1 MKVSCGAILYT
12 HNPQG
17 RLGII
22 LGLEHS
28 DWLPFKGCNEKGET
42 YEETAIRE
50 VKEETCGLVCAENID
65 LVHIFG
71 SKRKKY
77 RIGLLYAPYEVIEQF
92 DDARKKEQREQYIEK
107 RKLGFFDIEHI
118 LNNRY
123 VHNISKESIRY
134 FLPKLYE
141 SSSGLKKMWP
151 IYKQEDIVSI
161 GR

>member
-17 RLGII
+17 RIGVI

-42 YEETAIRE
+42 YEETALRE
-50 VKEETCGLVCAENID
+50 IKEETCGLVNAENID
-65 LVHIFG
+65 LAHIFG

-77 RIGLLYAPYEVIEQF
+77 RIGLIYVPYDVIDQF
-92 DDARKKEQREQYIEK
+92 NNARKKEQREQYIEK

-118 LNNRY
+118 MNNKY
-123 VHNISKESIRY
+123 VHNLSKESIRY
-134 FLPKLYE
+134 YLPKICE
-141 SSSGLKKMWP
+141 KVQSSKKMWP
-151 IYKQEDIVSI
+151 VYTHDEPVLC
-161 GR
+161 R